1 MVTPKQPRS
10 LHTGSLLTNVQRDL
24 EILFTSTSE
33 AILMIEAK
41 GTILAANEVGAK
53 WLRHNAQSLVGE
65 NLFQLHSHINAPI
78 EELVQ
83 EVVSK
88 KTILESDFL
97 VDDRCMEFRLIPV
110 AEREK
115 VTRLIIIGKDVTEHK
130 RVEEQV
136 REFTEQMERKVRER
150 TKKLEALNQKLA
162 EDKQRAEIQASLSHH
177 LMQDTQDYGH
187 LLEHITTE
195 ISDLVGDT
203 CLIALFA
210 TDLTFVRVQAITDRN
225 VKSTARQRTQLL
237 NRTISV
243 EGNAVANS
251 ILKGERYSTKE
262 VTKETGE
269 NLLPTELALQLG
281 KSGLVALEVFPLQAG
296 ESPLGLLAIARDH
309 GNPYS
314 DDEISFVGSL
324 AGSVALAIQNAHLF
338 EQLTE
343 SQNQLRGLSQKL
355 VQVQENHFKHLAA
368 EMHDQIGQDM
378 TAINVNLNIL
388 QAMLPKTTSE
398 DIISRLADT
407 EKLVQGSVKR
417 MRSLMSELRPPMLDQ
432 YGLTAALNWYCE
444 QYQRRTNIEL
454 AVNDQYMKNIRSPAE
469 VEIALFRIAQEALN
483 NVAKHAQATHVDIEL
498 LEEKGDIMMVITDN
512 GTGFDM
518 KNQDANTQAHW
529 GLTLMQERAR
539 AVNGKFLFRSVP
551 DQGTQVV
558 VRVRKA
564 P

>member
-281 KSGLVALEVFPLQAG
+281 ESGLVALEVFPLQAG

>member
-1 MVTPKQPRS
+1 MIAPKQPRS
-10 LHTGSLLTNVQRDL
+10 MHTGSLLANVQRDL

-33 AILMIEAK
+33 AILMIEVN
-41 GTILAANEVGAK
+41 GTILAANDVGAE
-53 WLRHNAQSLVGE
+53 WLHHNAQLLVGE
-65 NLFQLHSHINAPI
+65 NLFQLHSHINASI
-78 EELVQ
+78 EKLIQ
-83 EVVSK
+83 EVVNK

-97 VDDRCMEFRLIPV
+97 FGNRYMVFRLIPV
-110 AEREK
+110 TEREK

-150 TKKLEALNQKLA
+150 TKKLEALNQELA
-162 EDKQRAEIQASLSHH
+162 EDKRRAEIQASLSHH

-210 TDLTFVRVQAITDRN
+210 TDLTIIRVQAITDRDI
-225 VKSTARQRTQLL
+225 KSTARQRTQLL
-237 NRTISV
+237 NRIISV
-243 EGNAVANS
+243 EGNAIANS
-251 ILKGERYSTKE
+251 VLRGERFSTRGITKE
-262 VTKETGE
+262 IGE
-269 NLLPTELALQLG
+269 NLLPSEFALQLG
-281 KSGLVALEVFPLQAG
+281 ENSLIALEVFPLQVG
-296 ESPLGLLAIARDH
+296 ESPLGLLAVARGH
-309 GNPYS
+309 GNSYTE
-314 DDEISFVGSL
+314 DEVSFVGSL
-324 AGSVALAIQNAHLF
+324 TGSIALAIQNAHLF

-343 SQNQLRGLSQKL
+343 SQSQLRGLSQKL
-355 VQVQENHFKHLAA
+355 VQVQENHFKHLAG

-388 QAMLPKTTSE
+388 QAMLPNNTSK

-407 EKLVQGSVKR
+407 EKLVQESVKR

-432 YGLTAALNWYCE
+432 YGLTSALNWYCE
-444 QYQRRTNIEL
+444 QYQRRTKIKL
-454 AVNDQYMKNIRSPAE
+454 VVNDHYMKNIRLPVD

-483 NVAKHAQATHVDIEL
+483 NVSKHANATHVDIEL
-498 LEEKGDIMMVITDN
+498 IEEKGDIMMAITDN

-539 AVNGKFLFRSVP
+539 AVNGKFLLRSVP
-551 DQGTQVV
+551 GQGTQIV

>member
-225 VKSTARQRTQLL
+225 VKSTERQRTQLL

-281 KSGLVALEVFPLQAG
+281 ESGLVALEVFPLQAG

-483 NVAKHAQATHVDIEL
+483 NVAKHAQATQVDIEL

>member
-162 EDKQRAEIQASLSHH
+162 EDKRRAEIQASLSHH

-281 KSGLVALEVFPLQAG
+281 ESGLVALEVFPLQAG